1 MPGNVVEDFEPEVNT
16 HERMAEIGMQIQG
29 TKEGLQGAN
38 RCRRNTT

>member
-1 MPGNVVEDFEPEVNT
+1 MPVNVVEDSETDVNT
-16 HERMAEIGMQIQG
+16 HERMAEIGMQFQG